1 MFVFGTTALGTVK
14 IPADFIAEQIQG
26 EECLSTRGDALPYV
40 AEIISFDARNFN
52 ERGSSLTVTHDDI
65 SHRWAALLDNTFDA
79 AARNDPV
86 RARQVIDVIVDLA
99 RKEFFL
105 NTPTIA
111 ETKRLKCWK
120 RGNKNAKCGF
130 HTTQHAAFAFNA
142 LMYSAIILRE
152 HLTGD
157 EEEILDQY
165 FSKTYRKYTKP
176 LTNSQIKHDGYY
188 EFGGH
193 GLGVLAYANWT
204 RDAKLAK
211 RAIGKM
217 RKKIRKVI
225 TRKGY
230 IDNNSYRGVRA
241 YWYHTLGADSIY
253 GYAAVARAH
262 GVDFFADPKVGPE
275 LRNLAEA
282 TLEGAVD
289 YEKFVSKGTRGKNH
303 SKDPKDARLHM
314 HQLAVSLPTFIKE
327 EFAIEVPT
335 AAKYD
340 RLSRHEW
347 VDRIIGF
354 NSDCYYS
361 SRS

>member
-1 MFVFGTTALGTVK
+1 MRY
-14 IPADFIAEQIQG
+14 FIHD
-26 EECLSTRGDALPYV
+26 LSHRPCGCDALPYV

-52 ERGSSLTVTHDDI
+52 
-65 SHRWAALLDNTFDA
+65 
-79 AARNDPV
+79 
-86 RARQVIDVIVDLA
+86 
-99 RKEFFL
+99 
-105 NTPTIA
+105 
-111 ETKRLKCWK
+111 
-120 RGNKNAKCGF
+120 
-130 HTTQHAAFAFNA
+130 
-142 LMYSAIILRE
+142 
-152 HLTGD
+152 

-176 LTNSQIKHDGYY
+176 LTNSQIKNDGYY

-275 LRNLAEA
+275 LRNLAGA

-289 YEKFVSKGTRGKNH
+289 YEKFVSKGTRGKNY

-314 HQLAVSLPTFIKE
+314 HQLAVSLPTFIKDG
-327 EFAIEVPT
+327 IEVPT
-335 AAKYD
+335 AYD
-340 RLSRHEW
+340 RLSRPGSSL
-347 VDRIIGF
+347 R
-354 NSDCYYS
+354 YYS
-361 SRS
+361 SRSPEEPPSKTRGSRALRSTLPKSATE